1 MIKLSALRFNHVC
14 FFIFTLKCKGCS
26 LFLKEMI
33 NRILRIISHKW
44 LRLIFL
50 WPAFVFLSFF
60 LVFLLFDRVFPFPV
74 PEVSWS
80 KVVYASDSTLLHAFL
95 SKDDKWRMPVRLD
108 EITPGLEKAFIF
120 KEDRWFYYHPGVNPL
135 SVCRA
140 LFNNLRKGRRT
151 SGASTITMQVARLLD
166 PAPRT
171 HGSKIREMFRAL
183 QLEWHLDKKEV
194 LQLYFNLLPYGGN
207 TEGVKAASLQYFGE
221 KPKELSLAQIAM
233 LTVIPNNPNALKPGE
248 NAELL
253 REKRD
258 FWLKRM
264 GREAV
269 FSPAVVAD
277 ALNEPLANQRY
288 PLVRKARHLS
298 YRIKDIYAES
308 EIFTTINPSVQH
320 RVEVISTAYVRRLRS
335 FQIGNLAVLVVNNR
349 TMEVESYL
357 GSAGF
362 DEDAWQGQVD
372 GIKALRSPG
381 SALKPALYAIAFDQ
395 GLITPKMV
403 VTDVPQNFAGYRP
416 ENYDETWRGKVT
428 VEQALAQSL
437 NLPAVDLLEKVGT
450 DQFASV
456 LAAAG
461 FRWIGSNRGRLG
473 LSLVLGGCGT
483 TLEELTALYAA
494 FANNGIYKP
503 LKYIKADTLA
513 QAEDADSICS
523 PGAAFMITDILTQ
536 LRRPD
541 LPNQYK
547 DAANLPEIAWKT
559 GTSYG
564 RRDGWAIGYNKDY
577 TIGVWTG
584 NFPGNGVP
592 ELNGADF
599 AVPLL
604 FSIFNAILPA
614 RQPGWFVPP
623 PDLDYRLVCSESGLP
638 PDTFCHHQV
647 MDYFIPG
654 VSPAMRCNHLQ
665 KHFVN
670 ESQTISYCRNCLPE
684 KGYREVF
691 YPYYPPGLIAWYNEM
706 QIPYQKLP
714 PHNPRCPSVKF
725 SGAPVITSLTDG
737 AEYLIIKGRRQ
748 QLQLACNAEN
758 GVARIY
764 WYLNDKLFRSALPGE
779 KLFFTPAEGRYKISC
794 SDNLGRNSD
803 IWIKVTYI

>member
-1 MIKLSALRFNHVC
+1 MKIRFIS
-14 FFIFTLKCKGCS
+14 F
-26 LFLKEMI
+26 
-33 NRILRIISHKW
+33 ISHKW
-44 LRLIFL
+44 LRLILL
-50 WPAFVFLSFF
+50 WPA
-60 LVFLLFDRVFPFPV
+60 LVFLLSFFVFLLIDRIFPFRV

-95 SKDDKWRMPVRLD
+95 SKDDKWRIPVRLD

-120 KEDRWFYYHPGVNPL
+120 KEDRLFYYHPGVNPF

-140 LFNNLRKGRRT
+140 VFNNITKGRRT

-171 HGSKIREMFRAL
+171 HKVKIREMFRAL
-183 QLEWHLDKKEV
+183 QLEWHLEKTEI

-207 TEGVKAASLQYFGE
+207 IEGVKAASLYYFAE
-221 KPKELSLAQIAM
+221 EPRELSLAQITM
-233 LTVIPNNPNALKPGE
+233 LTVIPNNPNTLRPDK

-253 REKRD
+253 RLKRD
-258 FWLKRM
+258 FWLNKM
-264 GREAV
+264 EKKSLFA
-269 FSPAVVAD
+269 PAVIVD
-277 ALNEPLANQRY
+277 ALNEPFSIRRY
-288 PLVRKARHLS
+288 PLVRKARHFS
-298 YRIKDIYAES
+298 YRIKNAIADP

-320 RVEVISTAYVRRLRS
+320 RVEILSSAYVRRLRS
-335 FQIGNLAVLVVNNR
+335 FQIGNLAVIVVNNR
-349 TMEVESYL
+349 SMEVEAYL

-372 GIKALRSPG
+372 GVKALRSPG
-381 SALKPALYAIAFDQ
+381 SALKPALYAMAFVK

-403 VTDVPQNFAGYRP
+403 ITDVPQNFSGYRP

-428 VEQALAQSL
+428 VDQALAQSL
-437 NLPAVDLLEKVGT
+437 NLPAVDLLEKVGK
-450 DQFASV
+450 DIFASG
-456 LAAAG
+456 LAKAG
-461 FRWIGSNRGRLG
+461 FRWIDSNSSKLG
-473 LSLVLGGCGT
+473 LSMILGGCGT
-483 TLEELTALYAA
+483 TLEELAALYAA
-494 FANNGIYKP
+494 FANKGVWNS
-503 LKYIKADTLA
+503 LKFIKSSPEVLTDT
-513 QAEDADSICS
+513 ICS
-523 PGAAFMITDILTQ
+523 PGAAYMITEILTQ

-564 RRDGWAIGYNKDY
+564 RRDGWAVGYNQNY

-604 FSIFNAILPA
+604 FSIFNTIQPV

-638 PDTFCHHQV
+638 PDTFCHHLV

-665 KHFVN
+665 KCFVN
-670 ESQTISYCRNCLPE
+670 ESKTISYCRSCLPE
-684 KGYREVF
+684 KGYREAF

-706 QIPYQKLP
+706 QIPYQSLP
-714 PHNPRCPSVKF
+714 PHNPHCPSVKF

-758 GVARIY
+758 GVAGIF
-764 WYLNDKLFRSALPGE
+764 WYLNDKLFRAALPGE
-779 KLFFTPAEGRYKISC
+779 KVFFTPEEGHYKISC
-794 SDNLGRNSD
+794 SDNLGRNCD
-803 IWIKVTYI
+803 IWIKVTYV